1 MGYTLFD
8 FFTLLGSLGLFLY
21 GMKVMSDALME
32 VAGDKMR
39 NILATMTSHRLLA
52 VASGFLMTAVIQSSS
67 ATTLMVVSFSNAGLL
82 TLQES
87 IGVIMGANIGTTVTA
102 WLITLLGFKVS
113 VSALV
118 LPFVAL
124 GFLLTLSNNRIRKQ
138 WGHFIIGLAVLFL
151 GLQFLKDAVPDINS
165 HPQALEFLSDYTGRG
180 MLSVLLFLF
189 IGTLLTVIV
198 QSSSAT
204 MAITL
209 IMCFE
214 GWIPFDMAAAM
225 VLGENIGT
233 TITANIAALMA
244 NYHAKRTARA
254 HLIFNMI
261 GVLWMLLL
269 FYPFLQA
276 VDRFVTGIEGAS
288 PFVQA
293 AAIPVALSVFH
304 TAFNLINTFVLIWF
318 VPLIARIVKRLVPE
332 QIDPKKR
339 IDQPKFLSEE
349 ALKYPQTGLQA
360 LLNESKRL
368 FEKTTYMVL
377 AHGLNV
383 HRSEIESEK
392 SFDHIPQST
401 AVIRCDIDDVY
412 YRKMKTI
419 YNTIVEFAT
428 RLQSTFTL
436 GEEKIGQ
443 IRNILVANRLMV
455 EIVKDMK
462 GVHKNMSRYISSD
475 NPVIRQQYNIM
486 RMVILEMSR
495 HIHQIKSSQHPHKHL
510 KKLKKLREKA
520 ERHDVLMD
528 GTIDRLVRSS
538 EITSEMAT
546 SLMNDNVSATAISRN
561 LVAIVELLYIQSDT
575 IFDEDQEMAGEGR
588 QVVERGKNYGSTL

>member
-1 MGYTLFD
+1 MDYSLID
-8 FFTLLGSLGLFLY
+8 LFTLLGSLGLFLY

-52 VASGFLMTAVIQSSS
+52 VGTGFLMTAVIQSSS

-82 TLQES
+82 TLRES

-113 VSALV
+113 ISALA
-118 LPFVAL
+118 LPFVGL
-124 GFLLTLSNNRIRKQ
+124 GFLLTLAKSKTRKQ
-138 WGHFIIGLAVLFL
+138 WGYFVIGLALLFI
-151 GLQFLKDAVPDINS
+151 GLQFLKDAVPDINN
-165 HPQALEFLSDYTGRG
+165 HPEALEFLAEYTGKG
-180 MLSVLLFLF
+180 FLSVLLFLL
-189 IGTLLTVIV
+189 IGTLLTMIV

-233 TITANIAALMA
+233 TITANIASLVA

-254 HLIFNMI
+254 HFIFNMM
-261 GVLWMLLL
+261 GVLWMLML
-269 FYPFLQA
+269 FYPFLNA
-276 VDRFVTGIEGAS
+276 VDKFVTGIEGVS
-288 PFVQA
+288 PFVEA

-304 TAFNLINTFVLIWF
+304 TAFNLINTFILIWF
-318 VPLIARIVKRLVPE
+318 IPLIARIVKVLVPQ
-332 QIDPKKR
+332 QIDLKKR
-339 IDQPKFLSEE
+339 IDQPKFLSKA
-349 ALKYPQTGLQA
+349 ALEYPQTGLQA
-360 LLNESKRL
+360 LLNESKHL

-383 HRSEIESEK
+383 HRSEIESENM
-392 SFDHIPQST
+392 FNHIPQST
-401 AVIRCDIDDVY
+401 AVIHCDIDDVY
-412 YRKMKTI
+412 YRKMKLI

-428 RLQSTFTL
+428 SLQSNFTL
-436 GEEKIGQ
+436 SEEKIGQ
-443 IRNILVANRLMV
+443 IRHILVANRLMV

-462 GVHKNMSRYISSD
+462 PLHKNMTRYISSD
-475 NPVIRQQYNIM
+475 NPVIRQQYNVM

-495 HIHQIKSSQHPHKHL
+495 HIHQIKSSGHPEKHL
-510 KKLKKLREKA
+510 KKLKKLKEKV

-546 SLMNDNVSATAISRN
+546 SLMNDSVYTTTISRN
-561 LVAIVELLYIQSDT
+561 LVTIVELLYIQSDT
-575 IFDEDQEMAGEGR
+575 ILEDDDGEAIEHDAA
-588 QVVERGKNYGSTL
+588 VVEP